1 MVLEQITRQL
11 RKLVDVK
18 DIKVLEPEESVSR
31 ELVMVKVRVA
41 EDRREGLLSIVHI
54 FRAKIVDVGKE
65 SMIIELTGSKNKLEG
80 FMHVPV
86 SYTHL

>member
-1 MVLEQITRQL
+1 M
-11 RKLVDVK
+11 DVK

-54 FRAKIVDVGKE
+54 FRAEIRRCGKR
-65 SMIIELTGSKNKLEG
+65 I
-80 FMHVPV
+80 HD
-86 SYTHL
+86 Y